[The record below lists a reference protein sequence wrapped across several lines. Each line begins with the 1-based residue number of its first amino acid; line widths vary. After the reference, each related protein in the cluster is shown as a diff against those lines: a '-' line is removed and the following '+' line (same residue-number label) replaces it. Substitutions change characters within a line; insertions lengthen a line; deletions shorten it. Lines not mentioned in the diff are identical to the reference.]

1 MSDYLKFL
9 STNEYADKYGIYT
22 PAVECDCGNACDGD
36 EPKIKVKQCEQCED
50 KMIEHEEGNVVDM
63 DTDDMLVC
71 GYCGIEEYYMKDC
84 DCSEEVITYS
94 EFEEKISEETMG
106 NKDEY
111 HRILDGGR
119 C

>member
-1 MSDYLKFL
+1 MA
-9 STNEYADKYGIYT
+9 EYDDVAFGAMNAADPEKNITGG
-22 PAVECDCGNACDGD
+22 A
-36 EPKIKVKQCEQCED
+36 
-50 KMIEHEEGNVVDM
+50 
-63 DTDDMLVC
+63 
-71 GYCGIEEYYMKDC
+71 
-84 DCSEEVITYS
+84 ITYS

>member
-1 MSDYLKFL
+1 M
-9 STNEYADKYGIYT
+9 E
-22 PAVECDCGNACDGD
+22 
-36 EPKIKVKQCEQCED
+36 
-50 KMIEHEEGNVVDM
+50 
-63 DTDDMLVC
+63 
-71 GYCGIEEYYMKDC
+71 DC

>member
-1 MSDYLKFL
+1 MSYLKFISEEKGKSSKGL
-9 STNEYADKYGIYT
+9 WEPTIICK
-22 PAVECDCGNACDGD
+22 CGNKHQGD
-36 EPKIKVKQCEQCED
+36 EPSINVKECEQCEGN
-50 KMIEHEEGNVVDM
+50 MIDHKEGVIQM
-63 DTDDMLVC
+63 IDTDDMMVC